1 MSQLSK
7 AKDEI
12 EIKFFRLHPPK
23 LISTEP
29 LNGIYHN
36 IYSIESPENTLDNK
50 FSNFD
55 FIESQFLSENLFSL
69 SPNFGRV
76 FHKEILEGLLIFK
89 NKSNHEITLKSLIVK
104 ILIDERP
111 ETKTKQQN
119 NILDIAF
126 PKEGVILD
134 KGEVY
139 FIKIMINLEF
149 ASKYTIFIDLKFG
162 SSTYD
167 YLYNDAKQKNI
178 AIDEKEII
186 VKGENVEISI
196 IKKLT
201 FDVTYPF
208 KVLEKFHNYQM
219 NTCIIELKIINISQY
234 PLTLT
239 DINLYPKSNTE
250 LKLLLVDSLQDISKN
265 QSQEIFPINAQQSST
280 ISSKY
285 LTLQQDE
292 EVNVLFK
299 ITDTSLFLNEEKYIL
314 CINWLNLFDIREKN
328 YIYEFGNTLNTYNS
342 YYKISVIEKPD
353 KNIIINENFK
363 IIMKV
368 ETKNPNKKYI
378 ISLSQEALRD
388 NDKSNDRELEI
399 IDIKEKKIELSKKTP
414 ENKFILICK
423 SDVLGHVYL
432 PRLKFLL
439 YEDINTHPT
448 GNVFDALLSFNCLQK
463 RKDK

>member
-36 IYSIESPENTLDNK
+36 IDSIESPENTLDNK

-149 ASKYTIFIDLKFG
+149 SSKYTIFIDLKFG

-234 PLTLT
+234 
-239 DINLYPKSNTE
+239 I
-250 LKLLLVDSLQDISKN
+250 
-265 QSQEIFPINAQQSST
+265 
-280 ISSKY
+280 
-285 LTLQQDE
+285 
-292 EVNVLFK
+292 
-299 ITDTSLFLNEEKYIL
+299 
-314 CINWLNLFDIREKN
+314 
-328 YIYEFGNTLNTYNS
+328 
-342 YYKISVIEKPD
+342 
-353 KNIIINENFK
+353 
-363 IIMKV
+363 
-368 ETKNPNKKYI
+368 
-378 ISLSQEALRD
+378 
-388 NDKSNDRELEI
+388 
-399 IDIKEKKIELSKKTP
+399 
-414 ENKFILICK
+414 
-423 SDVLGHVYL
+423 
-432 PRLKFLL
+432 
-439 YEDINTHPT
+439 
-448 GNVFDALLSFNCLQK
+448 
-463 RKDK
+463 

>member
-1 MSQLSK
+1 
-7 AKDEI
+7 
-12 EIKFFRLHPPK
+12 
-23 LISTEP
+23 
-29 LNGIYHN
+29 
-36 IYSIESPENTLDNK
+36 
-50 FSNFD
+50 
-55 FIESQFLSENLFSL
+55 
-69 SPNFGRV
+69 
-76 FHKEILEGLLIFK
+76 
-89 NKSNHEITLKSLIVK
+89 
-104 ILIDERP
+104 
-111 ETKTKQQN
+111 
-119 NILDIAF
+119 
-126 PKEGVILD
+126 
-134 KGEVY
+134 
-139 FIKIMINLEF
+139 MINLEF

-250 LKLLLVDSLQDISKN
+250 LKLLLVDSLQDLSKN
-265 QSQEIFPINAQQSST
+265 QSQEIFPINDQQSST

-299 ITDTSLFLNEEKYIL
+299 IVDTSLFLNEEKYIL

-368 ETKNPNKKYI
+368 ETKNLNKKYI

-439 YEDINTHPT
+439 YEDNNTHPT

-463 RKDK
+463 KEDK